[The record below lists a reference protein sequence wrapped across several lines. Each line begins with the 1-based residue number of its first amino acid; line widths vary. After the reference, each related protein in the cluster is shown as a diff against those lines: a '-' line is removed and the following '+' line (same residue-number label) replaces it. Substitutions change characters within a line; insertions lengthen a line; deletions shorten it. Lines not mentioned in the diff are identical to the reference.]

1 MKFFS
6 VRWVENQEVAARA
19 ISIMKN
25 IQTYVEKVEDVK
37 EEQQRSRPKPPITM
51 SIPLSASYEVVKNG
65 LNDKLLLATLT
76 FFESVAADVEPF
88 LTKFQSTAPLAPFL
102 YTTLKSLLF
111 DFQARFVKAEVLEGQ
126 SPEKVDISN
135 KAHLKRI
142 EDIDLGFAT
151 KAALQK
157 CNSKQKITDKMM
169 IDFRSSCLIFLKK
182 FVEKMVELSPLKYSF
197 ARSITC
203 LDPLI
208 CVNEKLMTLRTK
220 AALEKLVDLRR
231 ISGST
236 ADKISRE
243 FHSLVGFPHVKEAC
257 ASFDMSKTRIDRFWM
272 DMIGG
277 RRGFD
282 NLKFFIRLVCILF
295 HGNADLERGFS
306 VNRECLVDNLKEE
319 SLVAL
324 RTIYDAVLAQ
334 GGIEEV
340 TIDKSL
346 ILAARNASSLRR
358 EALAQ
363 KKAVNEKKALD
374 LKRKRESQALIKQLT
389 AKKLQ
394 LREEAEREIASIDTT
409 LSSLKDT

>member
-1 MKFFS
+1 
-6 VRWVENQEVAARA
+6 
-19 ISIMKN
+19 
-25 IQTYVEKVEDVK
+25 
-37 EEQQRSRPKPPITM
+37 
-51 SIPLSASYEVVKNG
+51 
-65 LNDKLLLATLT
+65 
-76 FFESVAADVEPF
+76 
-88 LTKFQSTAPLAPFL
+88 
-102 YTTLKSLLF
+102 
-111 DFQARFVKAEVLEGQ
+111 
-126 SPEKVDISN
+126 
-135 KAHLKRI
+135 
-142 EDIDLGFAT
+142 
-151 KAALQK
+151 
-157 CNSKQKITDKMM
+157 
-169 IDFRSSCLIFLKK
+169 
-182 FVEKMVELSPLKYSF
+182 
-197 ARSITC
+197 
-203 LDPLI
+203 
-208 CVNEKLMTLRTK
+208 
-220 AALEKLVDLRR
+220 
-231 ISGST
+231 
-236 ADKISRE
+236 
-243 FHSLVGFPHVKEAC
+243 
-257 ASFDMSKTRIDRFWM
+257 MSKTRIDRFWM